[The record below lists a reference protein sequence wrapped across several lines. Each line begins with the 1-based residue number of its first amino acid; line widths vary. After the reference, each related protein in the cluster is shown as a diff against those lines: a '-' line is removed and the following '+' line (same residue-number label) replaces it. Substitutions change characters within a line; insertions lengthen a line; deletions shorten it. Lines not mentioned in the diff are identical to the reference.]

1 LLKPVLSAAAIG
13 LVVSLGVAGAAE
25 AGPPPVPTGRV
36 TEFAA
41 PAGQVRSVLVGKLPQ
56 DIVMAPDGKQV
67 YVDNAESHTVTAIGT
82 AGGRGSTRSI
92 HLAGQPVAM
101 AITPNGKFL
110 YVSVATAPVTF
121 AGTGSVAVIKTAGF
135 KLVKIIGI
143 NEPDQLASTPNS
155 DVVYVVSAAHAGA
168 ETVTPIRTA
177 TNRAGKP
184 IPIAS
189 YKYRAVS
196 IAATP
201 GGRTVYVLSQ
211 NLWSR
216 TGNPS
221 YTGIVTEIT
230 TASGKA
236 SRPISI
242 GRSPSDLV
250 ITPNGKAVYV
260 SLAAGVI
267 PISTAHN
274 RVGGLI
280 HAGVYPDVLAVTPGG
295 KTVFAADQD
304 GSVIPI
310 STGRN
315 VAGAPVAGVSQAAA
329 NPGSMAVSR
338 DGSVLYVITT
348 TVGRTSGQVIAVDTA
363 TDKASG
369 TPMSVGPDPTQIVLE
384 PNGTTGFVVNNGLG

>member
-1 LLKPVLSAAAIG
+1 M
-13 LVVSLGVAGAAE
+13 
-25 AGPPPVPTGRV
+25 PPRP
-36 TEFAA
+36 
-41 PAGQVRSVLVGKLPQ
+41 GQ
-56 DIVMAPDGKQV
+56 
-67 YVDNAESHTVTAIGT
+67 
-82 AGGRGSTRSI
+82 
-92 HLAGQPVAM
+92 
-101 AITPNGKFL
+101 
-110 YVSVATAPVTF
+110 
-121 AGTGSVAVIKTAGF
+121 
-135 KLVKIIGI
+135 
-143 NEPDQLASTPNS
+143 
-155 DVVYVVSAAHAGA
+155 
-168 ETVTPIRTA
+168 
-177 TNRAGKP
+177 P

-221 YTGIVTEIT
+221 YAGIVTEIT

-274 RVGGLI
+274 RVGALI

-315 VAGAPVAGVSQAAA
+315 VAGAPVAGVTQAAA